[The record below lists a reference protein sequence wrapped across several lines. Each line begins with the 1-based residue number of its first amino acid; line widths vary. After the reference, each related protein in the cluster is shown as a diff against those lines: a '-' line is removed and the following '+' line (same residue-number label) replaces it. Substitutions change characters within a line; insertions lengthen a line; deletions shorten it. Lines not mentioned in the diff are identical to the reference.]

1 MFKNTLFAILASAS
15 LVSFADV
22 TSSSPVSQPVT
33 QAGDNQK
40 GTMTPDKTA
49 DSKQANSSSVKLGA
63 GSSYLFCVLGV
74 F

>member
-49 DSKQANSSSVKLGA
+49 D
-63 GSSYLFCVLGV
+63 
-74 F
+74 